1 MKNAQKN
8 RDKIVQSVKKMI
20 TAKNVVRSYIK
31 GETSIETVTKKGIKF
46 AEPL

>member
-8 RDKIVQSVKKMI
+8 RDKIVESVKKMI
-20 TAKNVVRSYIK
+20 VDKNIVRSYIK
-31 GETSIETVTKKGIKF
+31 GETSIQTVTKKGIKF